1 MKILT
6 LNCHSWQEE
15 KQIEKIKYLAN
26 IIKEKKYDVITL
38 QEVSQKVDSEYIE
51 NSSILKEDNYAVV
64 LLNELKSIGITDY
77 KMVWD
82 FSKIGY
88 EIYEEGACILTKHN
102 IVESE
107 SRYVSKNCDIKNW
120 KSRKI
125 IKASLDY
132 KGEILDV
139 YSAHLGWWD
148 DEQEPFKYQADN
160 LIKMI
165 SNEKKSIIAG
175 DFNNNANISNE
186 GYDYLV
192 SKGFKDTYKFAST
205 KDSGVT
211 VKGNI
216 DGWEENK
223 IDLRLDIIFT
233 NFDVKINSSNVIFN
247 GLNKRIISDH
257 FGVELE
263 LNI

>member
-107 SRYVSKNCDIKNW
+107 SRYVSKN
-120 KSRKI
+120 
-125 IKASLDY
+125 
-132 KGEILDV
+132 
-139 YSAHLGWWD
+139 
-148 DEQEPFKYQADN
+148 
-160 LIKMI
+160 
-165 SNEKKSIIAG
+165 
-175 DFNNNANISNE
+175 
-186 GYDYLV
+186 
-192 SKGFKDTYKFAST
+192 
-205 KDSGVT
+205 
-211 VKGNI
+211 
-216 DGWEENK
+216 
-223 IDLRLDIIFT
+223 
-233 NFDVKINSSNVIFN
+233 
-247 GLNKRIISDH
+247 
-257 FGVELE
+257 
-263 LNI
+263 